1 MKIVFYSW
9 IYNIHQKMVAE
20 ELYSTPG
27 VNYTFVELRNLSGD
41 ATKGG
46 LQNSSECPF
55 VLQAWK
61 GEEEAAQAMELA
73 VTADVCVF
81 ASVDALPYQKARM
94 KCNLLSFDM
103 SERWLKQGWKNVLS
117 PAISKMFLAY
127 WLGGWK
133 NKPMYKLCCS
143 AFAAGDH
150 KKLGMYQDKCYKWG
164 YFTKVEMSGCETN
177 VEASA
182 DVSTSDIAPLMWC
195 SRYLMWKHPELP
207 VLLAERLKKAGYKFH
222 LDMYGEGGYKKQ
234 AIALAE
240 ELGVTDMVSFIG
252 NKPNTVLMEDMKK
265 HEIFLFTSDRNEGW
279 GAVANESM
287 SNGCVLVA
295 SDTIGSTPYLVSE
308 GFNGFVFQS
317 SKPSCCF
324 KNPDIAAL
332 DSLYEKVV
340 WLLEHPDE
348 RKQMQSNAMRVM
360 QDVWS
365 PKNAANSL
373 LQLIRDLQAGRETS
387 IISGPCSKA

>member
-1 MKIVFYSW
+1 
-9 IYNIHQKMVAE
+9 MVAE

-46 LQNSSECPF
+46 LQDSSACPY
-55 VLQAWK
+55 VLQVWK
-61 GEEEAAQAMELA
+61 GEEEATQAMELA

-94 KCNLLSFDM
+94 KCDLLSFDM
-103 SERWLKQGWKNVLS
+103 SERWLKQGLKNVLS

-143 AFAAGDH
+143 GFAAGDH
-150 KKLGMYQDKCYKWG
+150 KRLGMYRDKCYKWG
-164 YFTKVEMSGCETN
+164 YFTKVKTS
-177 VEASA
+177 VEVST
-182 DVSTSDIAPLMWC
+182 DVSTSDITPLMWC

-222 LDMYGEGGYKKQ
+222 LDMYGEGEYKKQ
-234 AIALAE
+234 TMALAE
-240 ELGVTDMVSFIG
+240 ELDVTDVVSFID
-252 NKPNTVLMEDMKK
+252 NKPNIELMEDMKK
-265 HEIFLFTSDRNEGW
+265 HEVFLFTSDKNEGW

-295 SDTIGSTPYLVSE
+295 SNTIGSTPYLVSE

-317 SKPSCCF
+317 SKPSYCI
-324 KNPDIAAL
+324 KNPDMAAL

-340 WLLEHPDE
+340 WLLEHPDV
-348 RKQMQSNAMRVM
+348 RKQMQTNAMCVM
-360 QDVWS
+360 QEIWS

-373 LQLIRDLQAGRETS
+373 LQLIRDLQAGRETT
-387 IISGPCSKA
+387 IEAGPCSKA